1 MTIKEIVEATGGTL
15 LCGDENQ
22 VIEHVSID
30 SRNSQG
36 NDIFVPIIGKKS
48 DAHRFIGAAV
58 DAGCVATFTSE
69 HNQAP
74 EGALGTLP
82 WIRVDDT
89 VTALQETGKLWR
101 EHMHMPV
108 VAVTGSV
115 GKTTTREMVA
125 AALAAEK
132 KVYKTI
138 KNYNS
143 IIGLPVMLTEMT
155 KDYDIAVL
163 EMGMNAPG
171 EIACMT
177 RLAQPDMAIVTNIG
191 VAHMEFFGSQEGI
204 RQEKLSVRK
213 GLKGGFLLLNGDDPL
228 LCQETDG
235 EQDKVV
241 FYGQSEGCQYRAC
254 HVENHNGFY
263 SFVLVHGQ
271 TQIPVQLAVPGIH
284 NVNNAAAALAAADL
298 NGISMA
304 AAAQALAQ
312 FTGFSNRLQIFEKN
326 GYTLIDDTYNASPDS
341 MKAGLNV
348 LLARTASRYIAVLG
362 DMKELGEQSAR
373 FHYEIGTYMKDFP
386 IEQVVL
392 VGELAQE
399 IGKALQ
405 DAHSAVAVHAF
416 EQKEDAAAYL
426 KEIVRAGDV
435 VYVKASNSMGLKQIV
450 QELHKDR

>member
-1 MTIKEIVEATGGTL
+1 MKVTIKEIVKATGGTL

-30 SRNSQG
+30 SRSSQG

-48 DAHRFIGAAV
+48 DAHRFIEAAIE
-58 DAGCVATFTSE
+58 AGCVATFTSE
-69 HNQAP
+69 HEKAP
-74 EGALGTLP
+74 SGKLGTLP

-101 EHMHMPV
+101 EQISMPV
-108 VAVTGSV
+108 VAITGSV

-125 AALAAEK
+125 TALAAERR
-132 KVYKTI
+132 VYKTI

-155 KDYDIAVL
+155 RDYDIAVL
-163 EMGMNAPG
+163 EMGMNSPG
-171 EIACMT
+171 EIARMT
-177 RLAQPDMAIVTNIG
+177 RLAQPDMAVVTNIG

-204 RQEKLSVRK
+204 RREKLSVRN
-213 GLKGGFLLLNGDDPL
+213 GLKGGHLLLNGDDAL
-228 LCQETDG
+228 LCKETDG
-235 EQDKVV
+235 ENDKVV
-241 FYGQSEGCQYRAC
+241 FYGRSEICQYRAC
-254 HVENHNGFY
+254 DVENHNGYY

-271 TQIPVQLAVPGIH
+271 TKIPVQLAVPGIH

-298 NGISMA
+298 NGVSMEA
-304 AAAQALAQ
+304 AARAIEH
-312 FTGFSNRLQIFEKN
+312 FTGFNNRLQIVEKN

-348 LLARTASRYIAVLG
+348 LLARTAARYIAVLG
-362 DMKELGEQSAR
+362 DMKELGEKSAQ

-386 IEQVVL
+386 IAQVIL
-392 VGELAQE
+392 VGELAKE
-399 IGKALQ
+399 IGNALE
-405 DAHSAVAVHAF
+405 AEKSAIEVHSFADKTRAS
-416 EQKEDAAAYL
+416 AYL
-426 KEIVRAGDV
+426 RTIVRGGDV

-450 QELHKDR
+450 QEL